1 MSYFDP
7 IDLDLVQAV
16 VDDLEDVNAHTLC
29 DMLRAHYGLPGAIP
43 VDTANSAYD
52 AAKEIVLDYRFKK
65 VGMR

>member
-29 DMLRAHYGLPGAIP
+29 DLLRVHYGLPGAIP
-43 VDTANSAYD
+43 AHTADAAYD
-52 AAKEIVLDYRFKK
+52 AAKEIIWDYRMRK
-65 VGMR
+65 VGLR